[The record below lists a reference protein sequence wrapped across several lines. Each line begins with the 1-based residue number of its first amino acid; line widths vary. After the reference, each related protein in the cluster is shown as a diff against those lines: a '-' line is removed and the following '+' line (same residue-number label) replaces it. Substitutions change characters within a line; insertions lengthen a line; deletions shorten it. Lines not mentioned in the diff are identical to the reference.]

1 MTVQP
6 EHFQSSSLVDPFDSK
21 TLPDPLPPGEREP
34 VRRVP
39 SPPWEEGQGE
49 GFIRLVLAGVCVLLL
64 SDGCG
69 SASPDTTA
77 TPAAGA
83 LKLATVRTAEVTEAN
98 VTPETTLIGSVTP
111 VRVSIVGSPVE
122 GRVVRID
129 VNEGDEIGSSPASDD
144 ALGEPIAQLDTEF
157 VLIDLA
163 TARAEQKR
171 LEHELEEL
179 QAGSRPE
186 EIAQTKARFE
196 AARDASEF
204 ADSRVDRIQELVR
217 QNAISGEQLDAAKS
231 EAFAAR
237 QELLAATAAH
247 SLAIAGTR
255 KERIAQT
262 TAKVEGQK
270 QAVSRL
276 ETQLRDHTIRTPF
289 AGHVVSKLTEVG
301 QWVERGAPVAE
312 IIELDPIDVV
322 VHVPETLVTQL
333 EVGDRVPLTFDAISS
348 ESRSLEGTI
357 HGIVSSADQRSRTF
371 PVRIRVANPSHDGK
385 YLLRAGMQARATI
398 AGRSRPMLLIPKD
411 ALILGGP
418 EKTVMVAHS
427 ERGQAP
433 VAVRVAVETGVSR
446 DDHIEVRGDLQ
457 AGQQVVVDGNERVQP
472 GQTLRLVSELFED
485 SESSD

>member
-1 MTVQP
+1 M
-6 EHFQSSSLVDPFDSK
+6 
-21 TLPDPLPPGEREP
+21 
-34 VRRVP
+34 
-39 SPPWEEGQGE
+39 
-49 GFIRLVLAGVCVLLL
+49 
-64 SDGCG
+64 
-69 SASPDTTA
+69 
-77 TPAAGA
+77 
-83 LKLATVRTAEVTEAN
+83 
-98 VTPETTLIGSVTP
+98 
-111 VRVSIVGSPVE
+111 
-122 GRVVRID
+122 
-129 VNEGDEIGSSPASDD
+129 
-144 ALGEPIAQLDTEF
+144 
-157 VLIDLA
+157 
-163 TARAEQKR
+163 
-171 LEHELEEL
+171 
-179 QAGSRPE
+179 
-186 EIAQTKARFE
+186 
-196 AARDASEF
+196 
-204 ADSRVDRIQELVR
+204 
-217 QNAISGEQLDAAKS
+217 
-231 EAFAAR
+231 
-237 QELLAATAAH
+237 
-247 SLAIAGTR
+247 
-255 KERIAQT
+255 
-262 TAKVEGQK
+262 
-270 QAVSRL
+270 SRL